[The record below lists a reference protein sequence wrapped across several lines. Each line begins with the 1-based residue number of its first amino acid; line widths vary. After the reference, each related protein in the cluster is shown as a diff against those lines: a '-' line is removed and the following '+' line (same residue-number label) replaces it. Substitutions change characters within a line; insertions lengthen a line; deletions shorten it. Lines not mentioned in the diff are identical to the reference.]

1 MHPRN
6 SCISAWE
13 DQYKMYDMA
22 LLITTIKE
30 NLPKCHRFV
39 FHRKLDDKTEEM
51 LLKFKNHNKMWVQR
65 RTNPRTDNVKA

>member
-1 MHPRN
+1 
-6 SCISAWE
+6 
-13 DQYKMYDMA
+13 MYDMA

-51 LLKFKNHNKMWVQR
+51 LLKFKNDNKM
-65 RTNPRTDNVKA
+65 